1 MIYKIPCALFIRQDT
16 IKNLGK
22 FNNPVLEDGEIA
34 LVKDDDD
41 RFIIIGDGKTPY
53 SELTKVHLGETELY
67 LQDRKGKSEKSMSFI
82 ITLGEKRGLAGKADE
97 P

>member
-1 MIYKIPCALFIRQDT
+1 MIYKSPCALFIRQDA
-16 IKNLGK
+16 IENWGK
-22 FNNPVLEDGEIA
+22 FNPVLKDGEIA

-53 SELTKVHLGETELY
+53 SELTKVHLGEAELY